1 MRRLPFYLL
10 VVCLLLTWPIVS
22 GMWTIHQ
29 AKKKIALQEKANQ
42 ELIYRN
48 AALQGDIEDLRQGND
63 AVQELARLQL
73 GMVKT
78 DEVFVQVMSQ
88 VPTPNAPAGTNAAP
102 AR

>member
-1 MRRLPFYLL
+1 
-10 VVCLLLTWPIVS
+10 
-22 GMWTIHQ
+22 
-29 AKKKIALQEKANQ
+29 
-42 ELIYRN
+42 
-48 AALQGDIEDLRQGND
+48 LQGDIEDLRQGND

-88 VPTPNAPAGTNAAP
+88 APTPNAPAGTNAAP